1 MAIVVYRPRPIPGVN
16 IYVKMMVSMSLKD
29 TFSPTANPPKKAGMI
44 VEEIK
49 TLRAEGWPPVATI
62 TDPELLTPGRFRVE
76 LLDARG
82 RTVGDPIELEADSHK
97 MAAAFVEAARAQ
109 LKR

>member
-1 MAIVVYRPRPIPGVN
+1 
-16 IYVKMMVSMSLKD
+16 
-29 TFSPTANPPKKAGMI
+29 MI

-49 TLRAEGWPPVATI
+49 TLRAEGWPPVASI
-62 TDPELLTPGRFRVE
+62 TEPEPVTPGRYRVE

-82 RTVGDPIELEADSHK
+82 RTVGDPIELEADCHQT
-97 MAAAFVEAARAQ
+97 AASFVEDARKQ